1 MKNNEKLPKILGNQ
15 KNFFVCIY
23 KTSCEAKRL
32 NKERKITAETYSKT
46 ETHTIRVYRKFT
58 DEDCVIWVK
67 PIDLQKRL

>member
-1 MKNNEKLPKILGNQ
+1 M
-15 KNFFVCIY
+15 CIY

-46 ETHTIRVYRKFT
+46 ETHTIRVYRNFT